1 MFQNV
6 WAIKF
11 PWAKVVI
18 GVEGKMTQMR
28 CRICN
33 EAEKREKFLVPK
45 FNGLQKHVGHQKTTS
60 ACLGVVLVSIR
71 STKLASMLRMST
83 NCFSWANFC
92 GSTSCK

>member
-18 GVEGKMTQMR
+18 GLEGKMTHVR

-33 EAEKREKFLVPK
+33 EVGKRKKFLVLK
-45 FNGLQKHVGHQKTTS
+45 FDGL
-60 ACLGVVLVSIR
+60 
-71 STKLASMLRMST
+71 
-83 NCFSWANFC
+83 
-92 GSTSCK
+92 

>member
-18 GVEGKMTQMR
+18 GLEGKMTHVR

-33 EAEKREKFLVPK
+33 EVGKRKKFLVPK
-45 FNGLQKHVGHQKTTS
+45 FDGL
-60 ACLGVVLVSIR
+60 
-71 STKLASMLRMST
+71 
-83 NCFSWANFC
+83 
-92 GSTSCK
+92 